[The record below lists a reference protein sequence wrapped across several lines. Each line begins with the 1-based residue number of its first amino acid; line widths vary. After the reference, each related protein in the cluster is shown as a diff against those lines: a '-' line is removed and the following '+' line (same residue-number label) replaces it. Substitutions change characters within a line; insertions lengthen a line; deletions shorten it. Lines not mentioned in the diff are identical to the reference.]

1 MHDGVYY
8 SSYICHGCAA
18 NQVEAAIVLCGAC
31 CSRASTDEV
40 FRAKTDK
47 AREDKKLWFHLPSSG
62 MVLCEPHIPVP
73 PQSLPYFPKDDWF
86 HRPDDPD
93 DYCEDADD
101 LCEDEDDCCKRIE
114 AAPVAFDQDPEIR
127 SASRQLGI
135 SLEKF
140 DIAVIRVSLEWR
152 SASKPLPGKASLLAK
167 IIERAFMRPEMTKT
181 LGGLLIGTEPEA
193 VAEILHKTLTEAQ
206 KKTLAAELIK
216 GTADLVSPAEAG
228 LHLRTPFSCC
238 PSSLLALTPLVSC
251 CRADQGHCGS
261 RRSS

>member
-18 NQVEAAIVLCGAC
+18 KQVEAAFVLCGAC

-73 PQSLPYFPKDDWF
+73 PQSLPYFPKDDSF

-101 LCEDEDDCCKRIE
+101 LCSEDERAFRAGSE
-114 AAPVAFDQDPEIR
+114 AEPVAFDQVPEIR
-127 SASRQLGI
+127 SASRQLSI

-152 SASKPLPGKASLLAK
+152 RASKPLPGKAALLAK

-181 LGGLLIGTEPEA
+181 LAVELIKGACAGTEPEA

-216 GTADLVSPAEAG
+216 GAGPAEA
-228 LHLRTPFSCC
+228 
-238 PSSLLALTPLVSC
+238 SLIASE
-251 CRADQGHCGS
+251 
-261 RRSS
+261 

>member
-1 MHDGVYY
+1 VHDGVYY

-18 NQVEAAIVLCGAC
+18 NQVEAAFVLCGAC

-73 PQSLPYFPKDDWF
+73 PQNLPYFPKDDWF
-86 HRPDDPD
+86 HRPDDC
-93 DYCEDADD
+93 CEDADD
-101 LCEDEDDCCKRIE
+101 MCSEEDDCCKRIE
-114 AAPVAFDQDPEIR
+114 AAPVAFDQVPEIR
-127 SASRQLGI
+127 GASRQLSI

-152 SASKPLPGKASLLAK
+152 GASKPLPGKASLLAK

-216 GTADLVSPAEAG
+216 GTEAG
-228 LHLRTPFSCC
+228 PHLHTPE
-238 PSSLLALTPLVSC
+238 A
-251 CRADQGHCGS
+251 RAVTWH
-261 RRSS
+261 